1 MHGRDNTHRFWPDL
15 VSADDDDHIAD
26 EMHRITKPTD
36 FGWPY
41 TYVDGARNLRLISPE
56 YGGDG
61 RKSAPPRSYSSPVLT
76 FHSRRAAPLDLL
88 FYSGNAFPRPYR
100 GGAFIALHGTQN
112 RYGYDIVFVPFDRNG
127 RAGSPTVFADGFGAF
142 DPSST
147 NRGPARYRPIGVA
160 EGPDGALYVADSQKG
175 RIWRVAYQADAS
187 RTTGS
192 R

>member
-1 MHGRDNTHRFWPDL
+1 LILRNQLSGKIPKL
-15 VSADDDDHIAD
+15 
-26 EMHRITKPTD
+26 TD

-41 TYVDGARNLRLISPE
+41 TYFDGARNLRLISPE

-61 RKSAPPRSYSSPVLT
+61 RKPAPSRSYSSPVLT
-76 FHSRRAAPLDLL
+76 FHSRRAAPMDLL
-88 FYSGNAFPRPYR
+88 FYSGSAFPRTYR
-100 GGAFIALHGTQN
+100 GGAFVVLHGTQN
-112 RYGYDIVFVPFDRNG
+112 RYGYDLVFVPFDRNG
-127 RAGSPTVFADGFGAF
+127 KAGSPTVFADGFGGF

-187 RTTGS
+187 RATGS
-192 R
+192 G